1 MQSKKVAFWIF
12 LTSIVISFVII
23 AGSLILPIKR
33 QKSSAQEFTTT
44 TITTEPGYFV
54 QIQENSICIFRPGCT
69 VPLQKLDTPVNTLT
83 EYDRNHLEN
92 GITIDSDEA
101 LRDFIEDYI
110 S

>member
-1 MQSKKVAFWIF
+1 MV
-12 LTSIVISFVII
+12 VIRFDS
-23 AGSLILPIKR
+23 SLDLFFRRIR
-33 QKSSAQEFTTT
+33 TT